1 MQLIGIDVGGTFT
14 DLVYTDTEVGVT
26 IVHKVPTTAP
36 DPAPGVIEGLRQLGE
51 RFGVDGSGISHV
63 LHGTTVA
70 TNAVLEHEGALT
82 GVLTTAGFRD
92 VLHIGR
98 HWRPE
103 NYSIQLEIP
112 WQERPFALRRHRF
125 TVPERIVP
133 PSGETLVPLDE
144 DAVRMAA
151 ASLREEGVESVAVCF
166 LFSYLNPSHEERAC
180 EIVLEELPGAFVVS
194 SAAIAPQF
202 REFERFTT
210 AAMTA
215 FVGPRVRGYV
225 ENLAAGLE
233 QSGIAGEL
241 HIMGSHGGV
250 ATASAAAERP
260 IMTLMSGPAAGV
272 LGGAWA
278 GALSGHDR
286 LITFDVGGTSADIG
300 IVIDGEQRTALSRD
314 TWIAGYPVL
323 VPMLEIATIGA
334 GGGSI
339 ASVDEGGSFNVGPRS
354 AGSIPGPAA
363 YAKGGTE
370 PTVTDANLV
379 LGRLDPEN
387 FLGGEMALDRDAAQR
402 AIGDLAGD
410 LELAPT
416 EAAEGVLTILNANMA
431 NEIRARTV
439 QKGLDPRDFAL
450 VAFGG
455 AGPLHGAEV
464 AAMLE
469 IPEVIVPPHP
479 GITSASGLLTTD
491 LRYEE
496 LQTEFQLQGS
506 VDLDR
511 LNADFDA
518 LEHTLLQR
526 HEADEFAAGTVTLS
540 RSADVRYLGQGYEL
554 RAPVPAG
561 HLDDAALERFFA
573 DFHAAHQLEYG
584 HSFPDSPIEIVNIR
598 LVGIAAMPKIGAPT
612 VEGGDSLEAAR
623 TRKGSCLFRVDGEL
637 RPFEV
642 PYFERDELPLDT
654 AVEGPAIILQ
664 RDTTTVVPPGW
675 IATREPTGNIVLTRE
690 A

>member
-1 MQLIGIDVGGTFT
+1 MELIGIDVGGTFT
-14 DLVYTDTEVGVT
+14 DLVYTDTEVGST
-26 IVHKVPTTAP
+26 IVHKVQTTSP
-36 DPAPGVIEGLRQLGE
+36 DPAPGVIEGLRQLGA
-51 RFGVDGSGISHV
+51 RFGVDGSGVGHV

-82 GVLTTAGFRD
+82 GVVTTEGFRD

-112 WQERPFALRRHRF
+112 WQDRPFAPRRHRL

-133 PSGETLVPLDE
+133 PSGDTLVPLDE
-144 DAVRMAA
+144 DAVRAAA
-151 ASLREEGVESVAVCF
+151 ASLRDEGVESVAVCF
-166 LFSYLNPSHEERAC
+166 LFSYLNPSHENRAR
-180 EIVLEELPGAFVVS
+180 EILLEEMPDAFVVT

-225 ENLAAGLE
+225 QSLAAGLE
-233 QSGIAGEL
+233 QAGIAGEL

-250 ATASAAAERP
+250 ATAAAAAERP

-278 GALSGHDR
+278 GALSGRDR

-300 IVIDGEQRTALSRD
+300 IVVGGEQRTALSRD

-354 AGSIPGPAA
+354 AGSTPGPAA

-387 FLGGEMALDRDAAQR
+387 FLGGEMALDADAAER
-402 AIGDLAGD
+402 AVAGLAERLDLTPV
-410 LELAPT
+410 ET
-416 EAAEGVLTILNANMA
+416 AEGVLTILNANMA

-464 AAMLE
+464 AAMLD
-469 IPEVIVPPHP
+469 IPHVIVPPHP

-496 LQTEFQLQGS
+496 LQTEFQLEGS

-518 LEHTLLQR
+518 LERTLLDR
-526 HEADEFAAGTVTLS
+526 HAADGFSAGRMVLA

-554 RAPVPAG
+554 RAAVPAG
-561 HLDDAALERFFA
+561 SVDEVAIERFWA
-573 DFHAAHQLEYG
+573 DFHQAHQLEYG
-584 HSFPDSPIEIVNIR
+584 HSFPERPIEIVNIR
-598 LVGIAAMPKIGAPT
+598 VVGVAAMPKIDAPT
-612 VEGGDSLEAAR
+612 VSGGESLDAAR
-623 TRKGSCLFRVDGEL
+623 IREGTCLFRIDGQL
-637 RPFEV
+637 RPFDV
-642 PYFERDELPLDT
+642 PYFERDELPLNT
-654 AVEGPAIILQ
+654 AVDGPAVVLQ

-675 IATREPTGNIVLTRE
+675 TAVREPTGNIVMARE
-690 A
+690 H